1 MPVQPVI
8 SIEQMVIIVA
18 FIMLLVTLMWFVRR
32 YRGRISG
39 RIHTDR
45 RMHHI
50 EDLALGPQQRL
61 HLIEIDGRCFLVH
74 VGKGHSASFISVDSN
89 SQDVSKVNLTNTQQ
103 EAKSS
108 ASEAKRRKSEHSKVS
123 TKPKSAFSSAIAQA
137 RRNNPALE
145 FGE

>member
-1 MPVQPVI
+1 MSGVI
-8 SIEQMVIIVA
+8 EVEFLA
-18 FIMLLVTLMWFVRR
+18 A
-32 YRGRISG
+32 
-39 RIHTDR
+39 HTD

-50 EDLALGPQQRL
+50 EDLALGPSSDYIL
-61 HLIEIDGRCFLVH
+61 LKSMADVFLFMSVR
-74 VGKGHSASFISVDSN
+74 HSASFISVDSN
-89 SQDVSKVNLTNTQQ
+89 SQDVPKVNLTNTQK

-108 ASEAKRRKSEHSKVS
+108 AIEAKRKKSEHSKVS